1 MSPSSNLRG
10 TSRGLNRTKGLTLEF
25 ILSHG
30 ACPGL
35 SLALLSLGPLSVE
48 GTHTLAHIH
57 SWEGCFSQT
66 DSLYSPL
73 FPEVGSREAPGS
85 RWDLLHSDPSQ
96 GGKGHSGR
104 AAQVRGVEAEL
115 PGACGL
121 WRVLGGGQA
130 AGWGL
135 RGT

>member
-1 MSPSSNLRG
+1 M
-10 TSRGLNRTKGLTLEF
+10 
-25 ILSHG
+25 
-30 ACPGL
+30 
-35 SLALLSLGPLSVE
+35 E
-48 GTHTLAHIH
+48 GTHTHAHIH

-66 DSLYSPL
+66 DPLYSPS

-85 RWDLLHSDPSQ
+85 RWGLLHSDSSQ
-96 GGKGHSGR
+96 GGKGHSAW
-104 AAQVRGVEAEL
+104 AAQVKGAEAEL

-130 AGWGL
+130 VEWDL